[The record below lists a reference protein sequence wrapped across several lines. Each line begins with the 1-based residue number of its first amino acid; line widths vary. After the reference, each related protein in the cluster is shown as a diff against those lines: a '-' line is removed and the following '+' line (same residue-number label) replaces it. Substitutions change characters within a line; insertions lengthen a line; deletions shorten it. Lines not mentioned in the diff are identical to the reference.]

1 MPKIVTAAIC
11 MLVACAAAAP
21 AAAQVSCAP
30 NCDFFHYYG
39 PYDFTYIRP
48 GLYAYPRCGP
58 DGNCSPY
65 LAYSLPPFRGRVT
78 VRTLTR
84 RSQPHY

>member
-1 MPKIVTAAIC
+1 MPKVVAAAIC
-11 MLVACAAAAP
+11 MLVACAGGP
-21 AAAQVSCAP
+21 AAADVSCAP

-58 DGNCSPY
+58 DGSCSPH
-65 LAYSLPPFRGRVT
+65 LVYSLPPFRGHVT
-78 VRTLTR
+78 VRSLPR
-84 RSQPHY
+84 RPQPRY